1 MRKYHTTIYLTL
13 ALACLAGTALAD
25 VSDETDAQLRAGL
38 EAMNKYDFKSARTHL
53 EKYKT
58 LAKKEG
64 AEPDWRADEALG
76 AIPLAEDMLAGR
88 VEKIVIV
95 DSLSVPKRDFFKAYR
110 LSLPSG
116 TLVADPDMKR
126 MGAEWADMEPV
137 SPAYES
143 EGGAVRYVAVE
154 SETVDEEDGSV
165 EEITRLY
172 EGFRLGDGS
181 WSEPTPL
188 FDEDVDAAFPFMLSD
203 GCTFYFAS
211 RSEQGLGG
219 YDIFRSYRDSD
230 TGEFQ
235 NPVNMG
241 LPYNSPSDDYM
252 LAIDEYTGAGWWATD
267 RNGAVDGNGDELVTI
282 YVFVPSEMR
291 ENYDADTP
299 GIKSLAALWTL
310 HFPQETHLDGEDDE
324 TDMSRHTQAVP
335 GWKMTWP
342 DGADYSELMGDIH
355 NAGAEGRAE
364 PDEFRFTGDKGKVY
378 TRYGQLPPMAIA
390 PMQRYQERRE
400 LLDRAETN
408 LRSMRREY
416 RATPSDAMRS
426 EIYAAQTH
434 VDKLRRET
442 RKARNEVFQ
451 ALRAE

>member
-1 MRKYHTTIYLTL
+1 MTRYRTLYISL
-13 ALACLAGTALAD
+13 ALIGSGAVALAD
-25 VSDETDAQLRAGL
+25 VSDETLAHLNAGL

-58 LAKKEG
+58 QARKEG
-64 AEPDWRADEALG
+64 VDPDWRADEALG

-88 VEKIVIV
+88 VEKLVIV
-95 DSLSVPKRDFFKAYR
+95 DSISVPKADFFKAYR
-110 LSLPSG
+110 LSRPSG
-116 TLVADPDMKR
+116 SLTPAPDMAR
-126 MGAEWADMEPV
+126 MGGEWADLEATA
-137 SPAYES
+137 PAYCS
-143 EGGAVRYVAVE
+143 EDGSLRYLAVE
-154 SETVDEEDGSV
+154 SETVDEDSGTV

-172 EGFRLGDGS
+172 EGFRLDDGT

-188 FDEDVDAAFPFMLSD
+188 FDEDVDAAYPFMLSD

-241 LPYNSPSDDYM
+241 LPYNSPANDYM

-267 RNGAVDGNGDELVTI
+267 RNSATDDQGRELLTI

-299 GIKSLAALWTL
+299 DIKSLAALWTL
-310 HFPQETHLDGEDDE
+310 HFPREMALVDDE
-324 TDMSRHTQAVP
+324 NGELPVSDATAQVP
-335 GWKMTWP
+335 GWKLTWP
-342 DGADYSELMGDIH
+342 DGADYSELLGAIQS
-355 NAGAEGRAE
+355 AGNEQTSE
-364 PDEFRFTGDKGKVY
+364 PAEFRFTGDKGKVY
-378 TRYGQLPPMAIA
+378 TNYSQLPRIAIA
-390 PMQRYQERRE
+390 PMQYYQEKR
-400 LLDRAETN
+400 LQLDKAEEN
-408 LRSMRREY
+408 LRAMRREY
-416 RATPSDAMRS
+416 KARPTDALRA
-426 EIYAAQTH
+426 EIFAAQTH
-434 VDKLRRET
+434 TESLRDDT
-442 RKARNEVFQ
+442 RKARNAVFQ